1 VKRTA
6 THSHAS
12 ASGALE
18 QLHRWPVKSM
28 GGEALSEARLDER
41 GIAGDRAHAIFDQFK
56 GAPRRLTAREAP
68 RLLAWRASYPEA
80 AGAMLDPEAPPRPV
94 VTAPDGRR
102 FRWDDPALPEALG
115 EDLAR
120 RVELRRDVE
129 GQQDLRRSVLI
140 TVEATRRSVEKAL
153 GQTLDLRRFRTNL
166 HLELDAPPFAEEGWQ
181 GRRLTVGEAEFELLH
196 PCARCV
202 IPTRDPDTQDKWAE
216 LLRWL
221 TRERGGLFGINARP
235 LGPAATSVGHIARV
249 G

>member
-1 VKRTA
+1 
-6 THSHAS
+6 
-12 ASGALE
+12 
-18 QLHRWPVKSM
+18 
-28 GGEALSEARLDER
+28 
-41 GIAGDRAHAIFDQFK
+41 
-56 GAPRRLTAREAP
+56 
-68 RLLAWRASYPEA
+68 
-80 AGAMLDPEAPPRPV
+80 
-94 VTAPDGRR
+94 
-102 FRWDDPALPEALG
+102 
-115 EDLAR
+115 
-120 RVELRRDVE
+120 VE